1 MSRDGYT
8 LAETMAALVMIG
20 LAIGGLGQATFLIGR
35 LNRATGV
42 DIAAGR
48 RLGAAQRALDG
59 LLTQAGPFH
68 PDDEAGFSGQARSF
82 AFPCGDDGI
91 CGAELVLGRDQTT
104 LVVRRKGRA
113 VAARPL
119 GVVPD
124 IRFVY
129 RDAVGAHETWPAG
142 EPLVDGAKLTLDA
155 VSVVSGRGDPGQ
167 PLAVSRLW
175 AQQAAACQFDAIAGD
190 CRRISP

>member
-1 MSRDGYT
+1 VSQNGYT

-35 LNRATGV
+35 LNRAAGA
-42 DIAAGR
+42 DIAAGQ

-59 LLTQAGPFH
+59 LLSHAGPFH
-68 PDDEAGFSGQARSF
+68 PDDDAGFSGQARSL
-82 AFPCGDDGI
+82 AFPCGDGGI
-91 CGAELVLGRDQTT
+91 CGAELAPGRDQTA
-104 LVVRRKGRA
+104 LIVRRKGRA

-119 GVVPD
+119 GAVPN

-129 RDAVGAHETWPAG
+129 RDAAGAHDTWPAG
-142 EPLVDGAKLTLDA
+142 ESLVDGAKLTLET
-155 VSVVSGRGDPGQ
+155 VSVVSGRGDPGE

-175 AQQAAACQFDAIAGD
+175 ARQAAACQFDAIAGD
-190 CRRISP
+190 CRKISP